1 MAIVPITGAHRE
13 GVGKGPARQSRRS
26 GRIPGV
32 LYGHGQPASAV
43 SVDGK
48 EFETALRHHQGG
60 NMIVALRLNGD
71 ERTALIRAV
80 QRDPISHE
88 ILHLDFQEV
97 SLTERVRVEV
107 PVHLVGTARGVKDQ
121 GGILQH
127 ILRSVELECLATA
140 IPSHLDADVSQ
151 LEIGD
156 TLHVRDLRAEGA
168 EFLSELDDVIASV
181 VPPTVLETPAPE
193 EGVVPAE
200 GAVEPE
206 VISKGKEDKDE
217 EKSE

>member
-1 MAIVPITGAHRE
+1 MAIVTIAGAPRQK
-13 GVGKGPARQSRRS
+13 VGKGPARQARRD

-32 LYGHGQPASAV
+32 LYGHGRPSTAV

-48 EFETALRHHQGG
+48 EFEILLRQHEGG
-60 NMIVALRLNGD
+60 SMIVSLRLSDG

-80 QRDPISHE
+80 QRDPLSHD

-107 PVHLVGTARGVKDQ
+107 PIHLVGTPVGVKDQ

-127 ILRSVELECLATA
+127 ITRSIELECLATA
-140 IPSHLDADVSQ
+140 IPSHLDADVSH
-151 LEIGD
+151 LGIGD
-156 TLHVRDLRAEGA
+156 SIHVRDLKIEDV
-168 EFLSELDDVIASV
+168 EILTDLDVSVASV

-193 EGVVPAE
+193 VAAEVVPT
-200 GAVEPE
+200 EPE
-206 VISKGKEDKDE
+206 VIAKGKEEKGE
-217 EKSE
+217 EAEE